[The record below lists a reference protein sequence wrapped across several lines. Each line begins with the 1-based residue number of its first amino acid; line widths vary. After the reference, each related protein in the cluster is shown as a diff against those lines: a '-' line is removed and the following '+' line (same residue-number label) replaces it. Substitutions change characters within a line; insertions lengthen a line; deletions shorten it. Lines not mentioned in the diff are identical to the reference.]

1 MSPSALPCIALASSV
16 ALVSFASLLAAGGC
30 GGSEGRG
37 EGGGISGAGLG
48 SGATGEGSSG
58 SSGSGEGSSGGSGE
72 GSSGG
77 GSSGG
82 GTTGTTGGSTSG
94 SSGGSTSADDLPP
107 LRSCVHRSTTFAAP
121 PAELMVA
128 KGSSEALVFSI
139 PELPAPE
146 LVEAATLRFVGH
158 DLDHPGEEGVI
169 VVNGGAPI
177 DLPAE
182 LGWENADQTVSV
194 AITGRTVEGANEVS
208 FGAGSFAGGTF
219 YRISAV
225 EALVDAHVE
234 ACPAAPAG
242 PPMSV
247 QIGYEDAVYTERHNW
262 VLRCDFGEGYAFTAK
277 GADQLPLDCGK
288 LYDPD
293 GKRTGTATFTFVDLP
308 AATYRVSIRSRHSVN
323 RNPKGALFVVEG
335 EGRRVPQNDAQD
347 FATDVWGEKALAGTV
362 TVVLDS
368 AQEGESDSVTWVRL
382 DPI

>member
-1 MSPSALPCIALASSV
+1 MLRSARPRLAFVS
-16 ALVSFASLLAAGGC
+16 LVSLFAGC

-37 EGGGISGAGLG
+37 EGGGISGAGLA
-48 SGATGEGSSG
+48 SGAGEGTSGPSDTSG
-58 SSGSGEGSSGGSGE
+58 SSGGGEGSGGSGE
-72 GSSGG
+72 ESSGG
-77 GSSGG
+77 GA
-82 GTTGTTGGSTSG
+82 TTGAGGSTGGSTAG
-94 SSGGSTSADDLPP
+94 STGGSTSADDLPP
-107 LRSCVHRSTTFAAP
+107 LRSCAYRSTSFGAP

-128 KGSSEALVFSI
+128 KGSSEALVFTL
-139 PELPAPE
+139 PDLPAPW

-182 LGWENADQTVSV
+182 LAWENADQTVSV
-194 AITGRTVEGANEVS
+194 AITGMTVEGTNEVS
-208 FGAGSFAGGTF
+208 FGAGSFEGGTF

-242 PPMSV
+242 PPKSV
-247 QIGYEDAVYTERHNW
+247 QIGYADAIYGERHNW

-277 GADQLPLDCGK
+277 GADQLPLDCGQ

-323 RNPKGALFVVEG
+323 RNPLGALFVVDG

-347 FATDVWGEKALAGTV
+347 FATDVWGEKALVGTV

-368 AQEGESDSVTWVRL
+368 TKEGESDSVTWVRL